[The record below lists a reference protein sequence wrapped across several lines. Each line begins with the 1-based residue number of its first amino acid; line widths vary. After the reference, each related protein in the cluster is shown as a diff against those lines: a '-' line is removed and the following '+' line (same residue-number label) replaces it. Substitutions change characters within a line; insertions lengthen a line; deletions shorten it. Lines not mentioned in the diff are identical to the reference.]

1 MTLSAPIRNARLRMM
16 PMVFALVVGLSAC
29 AGKPATAVDD
39 AAPPAARPIGGDR
52 DAHGCLPAAG
62 YTWCEREKQCVR
74 PWELAKEAGFENTAE
89 GFAKHCAAAPTQ
101 PAR

>member
-1 MTLSAPIRNARLRMM
+1 MTLPDPIRNARLRVVLV
-16 PMVFALVVGLSAC
+16 VFALATSLSAC
-29 AGKPATAVDD
+29 AGKPAAVVDD
-39 AAPPAARPIGGDR
+39 AAAPAARSIGGDR
-52 DAHGCLPAAG
+52 DAHNCLPAAG

>member
-1 MTLSAPIRNARLRMM
+1 MTLPDPIRNARLRMVAVM
-16 PMVFALVVGLSAC
+16 FVLTVSLSAC
-29 AGKPATAVDD
+29 AGKPAAVVDD
-39 AAPPAARPIGGDR
+39 AAPPPRPIGADR

-62 YTWCEREKQCVR
+62 YAWCEREKQCVR

-89 GFAKHCAAAPTQ
+89 GFAGHCAAAPAQ

>member
-1 MTLSAPIRNARLRMM
+1 MTLSASIRNTHLR
-16 PMVFALVVGLSAC
+16 VALVVLALASTLGAC
-29 AGKPATAVDD
+29 AGKPAAVVDD
-39 AAPPAARPIGGDR
+39 AAPPAPRPIGGDR
-52 DAHGCLPAAG
+52 DVHNCLPAAG

>member
-1 MTLSAPIRNARLRMM
+1 MTLSAPTRNTHLRMTL
-16 PMVFALVVGLSAC
+16 VLIALASTLAAC

-39 AAPPAARPIGGDR
+39 AAPPAPRPIGGDR

-62 YTWCEREKQCVR
+62 YSWCEREKQCVR
-74 PWELAKEAGFENTAE
+74 PWELAKEAGFENTAD
-89 GFAKHCAAAPTQ
+89 GFARHCAAAPTQ